1 MADSIATV
9 RTKFN
14 GKMYEIGETIPDMGS
29 IVCVEQNGNVCSF
42 EGLLADAGKLPTDVG
57 ATSKATLTGSNGT
70 IAKTFLGGEWI
81 NM

>member
-1 MADSIATV
+1 MADTIATV

-14 GKMYEIGETIPDMGS
+14 GKIYEVGETIPDMGS
-29 IVCVEQNGNVCSF
+29 LVCVERNGNVYAF
-42 EGLLADAGKLPTDVG
+42 EGKLADADKLPTDVG

-70 IAKTFLGGEWI
+70 IAKTFSDGEWI

>member
-1 MADSIATV
+1 MADTIATV

-29 IVCVEQNGNVCSF
+29 IVCVERNGNVCAF